1 MKWRTLCLAAHRYQ
15 RLAAPVGNI
24 VAPRLPQVAEP
35 VKAAPP
41 ASPEL
46 PWYQTLRFQFSA
58 FTGGLITVLVA
69 ILGTATYWQSSKSLN
84 DEIEKNGVRL
94 VRETSRL
101 GERFLR
107 ELSSDIPRPYDE
119 IHAEYQKEIMER
131 FGKTAEDVVDAA
143 VKGDDRSIDDRSRT
157 ITASGEKYVFTEGR
171 ARTSKY
177 DPEIQLWASTIVWQ
191 KTNERIPVR
200 VFKGR
205 IAESDEIRAGGNVYV
220 TLSAAK
226 IRSALTKLL
235 ARLALIFLVATV
247 IGIGTAYI
255 LASRFSKP
263 ITMLVAD
270 FEIVSQGNLEHRTET
285 HASNEIGYLAKRFDE
300 LTVRLR
306 ATQRAEIAY
315 KAREHELKVAE
326 AIQQSLLPKDV
337 PEIPGYDIKA
347 FYRSSFEVGGD
358 YYDFIRID
366 EDQLGIVVADV
377 SGKGIPASMVMAM
390 ARSVM
395 RAAAHAHQS
404 AADVLKEVNHI
415 MAEDLRR
422 GTFVTAL
429 YMLLRHKDK
438 ELYVSSAGH
447 NPFVLHSANASTCRL
462 IRPRG
467 IALGFDKGP
476 IFNNT
481 IEEEVIKI
489 CSGDRIVAYTDGV
502 VEARSPDGDQ
512 FGDER
517 LMNLVAGA
525 DGMSSEAFVQLLVQE
540 VTKHEGPDQQH
551 DDITIATFHVL

>member
-1 MKWRTLCLAAHRYQ
+1 MAR
-15 RLAAPVGNI
+15 
-24 VAPRLPQVAEP
+24 RLPQVAEP
-35 VKAAPP
+35 VKATAP
-41 ASPEL
+41 ASSGL
-46 PWYQTLRFQFSA
+46 PWYQTIRFQFSA
-58 FTGGLITVLVA
+58 FTGGLITVLIAV
-69 ILGTATYWQSSKSLN
+69 LGTATYWQSSRSLN
-84 DEIEKNGVRL
+84 EQIEKNGVRL
-94 VRETSRL
+94 VREVTRL
-101 GERFLR
+101 GERFLK

-119 IHAEYQKEIMER
+119 IHAQYQKEMMER

-143 VKGDDRSIDDRSRT
+143 IKGDDKTVDDRWRT
-157 ITASGEKYVFTEGR
+157 ITATGEPYSFTEGH
-171 ARTSKY
+171 ARQSRY
-177 DPEIQLWASTIVWQ
+177 DPHIFLWASTMVLQ
-191 KTNERIPVR
+191 KTKQRISIR
-200 VFKGR
+200 VFKR
-205 IAESDEIRAGGNVYV
+205 HIPESDDIRAGGNVYI

-226 IRSALTKLL
+226 IDRALWGLFF
-235 ARLALIFLVATV
+235 RLVAMFLIATA
-247 IGIGTAYI
+247 IGIVTAYV
-255 LASRFSKP
+255 LANRFTAP
-263 ITMLVAD
+263 ISMLVED
-270 FEIVSQGNLEHRTET
+270 FEIVSKGNLEHRTEA
-285 HASNEIGYLAKRFDE
+285 HSSNEIGYLAQHFDD

-306 ATQRAEIAY
+306 ALQRAEIAY

-337 PEIPGYDIKA
+337 PQIAGYDIHA

-395 RAAAHAHQS
+395 RAAAHGHQS

-447 NPFVLHSANASTCRL
+447 NPFVLYSSSTNKCRL

-489 CSGDRIVAYTDGV
+489 SPGDRIVAYTDGV

-517 LMNLVAGA
+517 LMNLVASA
-525 DGMSSEAFVQLLVQE
+525 DGMSSEAFVQMLVGE
-540 VTKHEGPDQQH
+540 VTNHEGPGQQH

>member
-1 MKWRTLCLAAHRYQ
+1 MAQ
-15 RLAAPVGNI
+15 
-24 VAPRLPQVAEP
+24 RLPQVAEP
-35 VKAAPP
+35 VKAEATT
-41 ASPEL
+41 SPEL
-46 PWYQTLRFQFSA
+46 SWHQTLRFQFSA
-58 FTGGLITVLVA
+58 FTGGLITVLVL
-69 ILGTATYWQSSKSLN
+69 ILGTAAYWQSSKSLN

-94 VRETSRL
+94 AREATRL
-101 GERFLR
+101 GERFLK

-119 IHAEYQKEIMER
+119 IHADYQKEMTER
-131 FGKTAEDVVDAA
+131 FGQTAEDVVDAA
-143 VKGDDRSIDDRSRT
+143 VKGDDRGIDDRWRT
-157 ITASGEKYVFTEGR
+157 ITASGEGYTFTEGQSR
-171 ARTSKY
+171 QSKY
-177 DPEIQLWASTIVWQ
+177 DPDVLVWASTIVLR
-191 KTNERIPVR
+191 KTNEKIPVR
-200 VFKGR
+200 VFKKH
-205 IAESDEIRAGGNVYV
+205 ISESDDIRSGGNVYV

-226 IRSALTKLL
+226 IRRALQGIFF
-235 ARLALIFLVATV
+235 RLVIIFLIATV
-247 IGIGTAYI
+247 IGIGAAYVLANRFTA
-255 LASRFSKP
+255 P
-263 ITMLVAD
+263 ITMLVED

-285 HASNEIGYLAKRFDE
+285 HSSNEIGYLAQRFDE

-306 ATQRAEIAY
+306 ALQRAEIAY

-326 AIQQSLLPKDV
+326 AIQQSLLPKGV
-337 PEIPGYDIKA
+337 PEIPGYDIEA

-366 EDQLGIVVADV
+366 DDQLGIVVADV

-395 RAAAHAHQS
+395 RAAAHGHQS

-415 MAEDLRR
+415 MAEDLRK

-447 NPFVLHSANASTCRL
+447 NPFVLYSASTNKCRL

-489 CSGDRIVAYTDGV
+489 SPGDRIVAYTDGV

-517 LMNLVAGA
+517 LMNAVASA
-525 DGMSSEAFVQLLVQE
+525 NGMSSKAFIEMLVGE
-540 VTKHEGPDQQH
+540 VTKHEGPGQQH